1 MIAALAGTGLPP
13 LGWHQLF
20 STQFEFVPVA
30 MIVVAL
36 VLYLW
41 AVKRNNALHPRHP
54 WSVGKTVAWVGALFC
69 TAVAIF
75 SFVGVYDGEL
85 FWDHMVQHLI
95 LIMVAAP
102 LFAIASPLDLAW
114 RSTSGTAHLV
124 VTEALRSRVARILG
138 NPFVAFILYAVV
150 IPVSHLTSWYNLTLE
165 HESVHNAEHLAFLLV
180 GYLFWRQIFGSDP
193 NEHRLH
199 PALQFFYLFMAIP
212 IDTFTGLS
220 LAGASHELFPA
231 YFATHRT
238 WGPSYVTD
246 LHVGGDI
253 MWVVGDTLM
262 LWPMIPV
269 ALRWMHMDERK
280 ADRIDRELDEAARRE
295 AAAAGPRP
303 RSSAEVHQLHAD
315 PVGVGAVDELEGR
328 PAEVD
333 AGPAR
338 LDDRPAELHHAGGR
352 ARHVAH
358 PEGQV
363 RQPELIHRPPFPR
376 SERCGLPEGQELNGG
391 RPAPDELRRHV
402 HIGELHEPGELG
414 ADGVRLGLLE
424 AERVAVEA
432 Q

>member
-1 MIAALAGTGLPP
+1 MIAALVDSGLPP
-13 LGWHQLF
+13 LQGSQFF
-20 STQFEFVPVA
+20 STQFDFVPVA

-41 AVKRNNALHPRHP
+41 GVRRNNALHPRHP
-54 WSVGKTVAWVGALFC
+54 WSKGKTIAWIAALFC
-69 TAVAIF
+69 TGVAIF
-75 SFVGVYDGEL
+75 SYVGVYDGEL

-114 RSTSGTAHLV
+114 RSTSGTAHVV
-124 VTEALRSRVARILG
+124 VTEGLRSRVARILG
-138 NPFVAFILYAVV
+138 NPFVAFILYAVI

-280 ADRIDRELDEAARRE
+280 AVRVDRELDELARRE
-295 AAAAGPRP
+295 EAAVGPVPDHPP
-303 RSSAEVHQLHAD
+303 RSISSTRTPSGSVQ
-315 PVGVGAVDELEGR
+315 
-328 PAEVD
+328 
-333 AGPAR
+333 
-338 LDDRPAELHHAGGR
+338 
-352 ARHVAH
+352 
-358 PEGQV
+358 
-363 RQPELIHRPPFPR
+363 
-376 SERCGLPEGQELNGG
+376 
-391 RPAPDELRRHV
+391 
-402 HIGELHEPGELG
+402 
-414 ADGVRLGLLE
+414 
-424 AERVAVEA
+424 
-432 Q
+432 